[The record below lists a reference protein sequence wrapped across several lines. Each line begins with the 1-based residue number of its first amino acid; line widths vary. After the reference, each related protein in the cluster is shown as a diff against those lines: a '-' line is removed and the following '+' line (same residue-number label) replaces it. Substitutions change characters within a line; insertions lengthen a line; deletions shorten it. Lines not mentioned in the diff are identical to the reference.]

1 MGRPSFHAQVL
12 IIPIPSNISVFDLV
26 KVVITIITIPCNIVV
41 IIYIDL
47 VKVAITIITIV
58 ISVMLPVDICRGSA
72 RWENTAM
79 CEKEEA
85 DWNRWG
91 KLVRMTMRLVIMRID
106 MMTVMLAIMRI
117 DVVTN

>member
-12 IIPIPSNISVFDLV
+12 IIPIPSNISVF
-26 KVVITIITIPCNIVV
+26 
-41 IIYIDL
+41 DL

-85 DWNRWG
+85 DESRWG
-91 KLVRMTMRLVIMRID
+91 KLVRMTVMLVIMRLD
-106 MMTVMLAIMRI
+106 MMT
-117 DVVTN
+117 N